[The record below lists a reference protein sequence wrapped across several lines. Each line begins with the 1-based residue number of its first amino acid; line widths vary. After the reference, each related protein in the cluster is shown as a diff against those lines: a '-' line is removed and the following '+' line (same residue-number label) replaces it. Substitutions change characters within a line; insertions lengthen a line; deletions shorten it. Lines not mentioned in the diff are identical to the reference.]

1 MWCIFNFVYN
11 YYKNEKTSLVVE
23 KLRSEI
29 LPGILEEQSPLREM
43 HLAKRFNV
51 GKDE

>member
-1 MWCIFNFVYN
+1 
-11 YYKNEKTSLVVE
+11 
-23 KLRSEI
+23 
-29 LPGILEEQSPLREM
+29 LPGIFEENSPLREM

>member
-29 LPGILEEQSPLREM
+29 LPVILEENSPLREM